1 MELSYRKR
9 VIKAAVYAVIIA
21 IAALLQN
28 TAGLIPQIG
37 GARCFLLIPVCIIIG
52 LSEDERLAALL
63 GLFGGMLW
71 DLSSPAHMGFNAI
84 FICIMCFI
92 SASLVTYII
101 RDTFITSVIFSVFAI
116 ALYSVLYWLFFI
128 IIKDVKGAELSLFT
142 FYIPSAIYTA
152 VITPIVRLCI
162 KPLKKRLNTQPNTVI

>member
-1 MELSYRKR
+1 MELSYKR
-9 VIKAAVYAVIIA
+9 RVAKTIVYVILISL
-21 IAALLQN
+21 AALIQN
-28 TAGLIPQIG
+28 TEGLTAEIG

-52 LSEDERLAALL
+52 VGEDERLAALL
-63 GLFGGMLW
+63 GLFGGLLW

-101 RDTFITSVIFSVFAI
+101 RDTFITSMIFSIIAI
-116 ALYSVLYWLFFI
+116 ALYSILYWLFFI
-128 IIKDVKGAELSLFT
+128 VIKDIRGAELSLFT

-152 VITPIVRLCI
+152 IAAPIIRLSLR
-162 KPLKKRLNTQPNTVI
+162 PLKKKLN